1 MTKLA
6 ITGATGFIGRYVLP
20 LVLDANGDVT
30 VACRDVSSV
39 PKEWA
44 NRARITQLDLA
55 DPGENIFERLGCPDV
70 LLHLAWGDLHN
81 YRSPHHFETELSR
94 HYRFLKSMVRSGL
107 KTAVVTGTCFEYG
120 MQSGCLAETTICQP
134 STPYGLAK
142 HMLHRQLQF
151 LQGET
156 PFNLIWTRLF
166 YTFGE
171 GQSPTSLWSQLKKA
185 ALAGETTFPMS
196 GGEQLRDFLPVSE
209 LAGHLAQLALEP
221 PRTGVINVC
230 SGRPQSVRGLVESWI
245 KTEGWSITP
254 LLGCFPYTEYEPFAF
269 WGARE
274 RLSSIVDQ
282 AKQ

>member
-30 VACRDVSSV
+30 VACRNVSSV

-55 DPGENIFERLGCPDV
+55 DPGENIFNVSAARTFCCIWRGVTCTTIVPPTISRQ
-70 LLHLAWGDLHN
+70 N
-81 YRSPHHFETELSR
+81 FSR

-151 LQGET
+151 LQGK
-156 PFNLIWTRLF
+156 LR
-166 YTFGE
+166 
-171 GQSPTSLWSQLKKA
+171 QLDWA
-185 ALAGETTFPMS
+185 
-196 GGEQLRDFLPVSE
+196 
-209 LAGHLAQLALEP
+209 
-221 PRTGVINVC
+221 
-230 SGRPQSVRGLVESWI
+230 
-245 KTEGWSITP
+245 
-254 LLGCFPYTEYEPFAF
+254 
-269 WGARE
+269 
-274 RLSSIVDQ
+274 RLSIPW
-282 AKQ
+282 